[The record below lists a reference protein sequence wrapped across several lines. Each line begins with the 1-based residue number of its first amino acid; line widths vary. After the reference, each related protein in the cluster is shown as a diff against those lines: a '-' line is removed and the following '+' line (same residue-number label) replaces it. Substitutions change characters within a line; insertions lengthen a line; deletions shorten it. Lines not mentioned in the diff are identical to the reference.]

1 MGTTQQR
8 AIATCKED
16 ASASGPLSKTAP
28 NTAPTPQWCETWAH
42 YLSRHFTGAAAN
54 SIVAVSADGK
64 SYTVST
70 AATAAFVKQVLLRNS
85 CQLNLMCCVC
95 QHACQYIG
103 VLRTVAHVRVHVRI
117 WQCSFQQLLQ
127 IAS

>member
-42 YLSRHFTGAAAN
+42 YLSTRFAGAAAA

-64 SYTVST
+64 SYTVNT
-70 AATAAFVKQVLLRNS
+70 RAAEAFVREVL
-85 CQLNLMCCVC
+85 
-95 QHACQYIG
+95 H
-103 VLRTVAHVRVHVRI
+103 
-117 WQCSFQQLLQ
+117 CSGCINAITYTLY
-127 IAS
+127 